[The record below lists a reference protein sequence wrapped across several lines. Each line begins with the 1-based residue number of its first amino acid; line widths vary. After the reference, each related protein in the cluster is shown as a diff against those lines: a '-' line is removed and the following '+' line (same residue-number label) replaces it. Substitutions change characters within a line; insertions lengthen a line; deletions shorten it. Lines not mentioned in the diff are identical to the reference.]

1 MLLMVLM
8 FGIDISDLSRPGVIS
23 IADIFIP
30 TPKTVYMKVDATKI
44 AIAIIV
50 IILSLWTSDS
60 REVRLTVLL
69 LLFRIKS
76 FAHVLLGI
84 LFTL

>member
-50 IILSLWTSDS
+50 IILSLLTSDS
-60 REVRLTVLL
+60 REVRSTVLL
-69 LLFRIKS
+69 LFPIKS

>member
-30 TPKTVYMKVDATKI
+30 TPKTVYMKVDALK
-44 AIAIIV
+44 
-50 IILSLWTSDS
+50 
-60 REVRLTVLL
+60 
-69 LLFRIKS
+69 
-76 FAHVLLGI
+76 
-84 LFTL
+84 